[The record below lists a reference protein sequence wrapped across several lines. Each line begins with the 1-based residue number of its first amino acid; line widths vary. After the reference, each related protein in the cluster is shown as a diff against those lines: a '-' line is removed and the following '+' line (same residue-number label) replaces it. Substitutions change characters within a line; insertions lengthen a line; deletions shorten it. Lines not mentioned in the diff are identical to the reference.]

1 MTVHNPNSRFL
12 ELVKLFK
19 ERPLTDEEITF
30 LLRCLR
36 SWEKWDPSE
45 VEIDEWIITS
55 DENYLIL
62 AMEAWRVR
70 CVKFLLRIRAVN
82 STEGFEVEEIEKLV
96 ASGKYCHFMIIN
108 WLLDR
113 LNLFE
118 CWFLPDADYVVYK
131 SFFRAIK
138 EQFDRLIKF
147 DECYLD
153 DDNFKSWY
161 RTIKGKTM
169 ITQTDHVK

>member
-1 MTVHNPNSRFL
+1 LTVHNPDSRFL

-55 DENYLIL
+55 DGNNLFL

-70 CVKFLLRIRAVN
+70 CVKFLLRIRGVN
-82 STEGFEVEEIEKLV
+82 SMEGFEVEEIEKLV
-96 ASGKYCHFMIIN
+96 VGGRFCHYWMIK
-108 WLLDR
+108 R
-113 LNLFE
+113 LFECLSLFE
-118 CWFLPDADYVVYK
+118 CWVLPDADYVVYK

-153 DDNFKSWY
+153 DDCFRRWMRMRKPIDVRS
-161 RTIKGKTM
+161 R
-169 ITQTDHVK
+169 